1 MADNKTKIKQ
11 INPKNELI
19 KSLPDVD
26 YIQNPIIYSQICGNF
41 TLMQTNIMFALIE
54 SIRTRIS
61 SSIVD
66 GKGIASPLFS
76 RDEVRGKVN
85 FRIPLTSLGVDS
97 NQYPDVE
104 VAGRAILDTK
114 SSYRYVNEEGE
125 RRYRVENIFS
135 AFDMPDQL
143 DKNGKTRRKGYIE
156 LSMDGDVVDRIFNGS
171 NQYVE
176 QVKDIAKI
184 SRSPR
189 TPRLYVYLAAW
200 RKTRGE
206 VLLNYDAVKEYLG
219 MLEYSKDH
227 SRVLNDKCKTYALF
241 HRDVIDPAKKELK
254 KLAEQG
260 KVEFYFDYEPVYKN
274 GKKRGN
280 PDQLRFFLIASP
292 AYSEVEAIEVKP
304 ESSTEKLYRE
314 TQERVAEMEKGRGG
328 FLIYVSDLKAAW
340 EGDEQKRKQYPFWE
354 RDYPKYAKIAEGDE
368 K

>member
-1 MADNKTKIKQ
+1 MADSKIKIKQ

-54 SIRTRIS
+54 SIRTRITG
-61 SSIVD
+61 SIVD
-66 GKGIASPLFS
+66 GKGIASPLFT
-76 RDEVRGKVN
+76 RDEVKGKVN

-114 SSYRYVNEEGE
+114 SSYRYVSEEGE

-176 QVKDIAKI
+176 HMKDIAKI

-292 AYSEVEAIEVKP
+292 AYTEVEAIEVKL
-304 ESSTEKLYRE
+304 ESPSEKLYRE
-314 TQERVAEMEKGRGG
+314 TQERVARNEQGRGG
-328 FLIYVSDLKAAW
+328 LYVYAADLKAAW
-340 EGDEQKRKQYPFWE
+340 EGDEQKRQQYPNWE
-354 RDYPKYAKIAEGDE
+354 RDYPRYAHLVNEAK
-368 K
+368 